1 MTDCIEH
8 SNIHVVHKAVDV
20 RKKLCLCQLVSCQCQ
35 TNIVQYDSCIH
46 VYDT

>member
-20 RKKLCLCQLVSCQCQ
+20 RKKLCQLVSCQCQ
-35 TNIVQYDSCIH
+35 PNIVQYDSCIH